1 VELDIR
7 IDLGV
12 PLTGVGGYTAP
23 QFLANT
29 TRAVTLCE
37 RLGDS
42 TRLYPV
48 LWGRITHHFS
58 TGDMPT
64 AQQLARTFLAGAE
77 RQGDRQL
84 HMVGERLCGLSSFG
98 LGELILARRHFN
110 RALELYD
117 RAQDLPLAH
126 IYGLDQRVAA
136 LAYLSLTEHRLGRTK
151 RGLRLVQD
159 ALHEAL
165 ALEHATSIMYA
176 QGKMIELRMLRRE
189 WAAAERA
196 AAEYLHSA
204 RERRAPNHEL
214 LARAAGHVARI
225 VTQSDREAAA
235 AVRSSI
241 DALRRLNWN
250 YQVTW
255 LVFAAVEGF
264 AARGQA
270 ECAAEWLDDARAL
283 IETPRQ
289 DVWIP
294 DLHLAHAAV
303 LAAGD
308 APVEAVRPVLEQAI
322 VASRA
327 QSARWPE
334 SRARELLE
342 ARYCLT

>member
-1 VELDIR
+1 
-7 IDLGV
+7 
-12 PLTGVGGYTAP
+12 
-23 QFLANT
+23 
-29 TRAVTLCE
+29 
-37 RLGDS
+37 
-42 TRLYPV
+42 
-48 LWGRITHHFS
+48 
-58 TGDMPT
+58 MPT

-196 AAEYLHSA
+196 AAEYLHS
-204 RERRAPNHEL
+204 
-214 LARAAGHVARI
+214 GHVARI

-283 IETPRQ
+283 IEAPRQ

>member
-1 VELDIR
+1 
-7 IDLGV
+7 
-12 PLTGVGGYTAP
+12 
-23 QFLANT
+23 
-29 TRAVTLCE
+29 
-37 RLGDS
+37 
-42 TRLYPV
+42 
-48 LWGRITHHFS
+48 
-58 TGDMPT
+58 
-64 AQQLARTFLAGAE
+64 
-77 RQGDRQL
+77 
-84 HMVGERLCGLSSFG
+84 MVGERLCGLSSFG

-214 LARAAGHVARI
+214 LARAAGHVAQI

-283 IETPRQ
+283 IEAPRQ